1 VLCGIVNA
9 LLVRRAAQWELLQAA
24 VNVMPPPRLR
34 TAGALSIALWL
45 AVIVCGRMIAFL
57 E

>member
-1 VLCGIVNA
+1 
-9 LLVRRAAQWELLQAA
+9 LLQAA